1 MKTKYG
7 ILWLLCTVLWLG
19 ACQNEGISYYP
30 IGKKHLGETYTEYVM
45 NNVVTTDTG
54 YTKPASVS
62 APACKH

>member
-7 ILWLLCTVLWLG
+7 ILWFLCTVLWLG

-45 NNVVTTDTG
+45 NNVVTTDT
-54 YTKPASVS
+54 VS
-62 APACKH
+62 RIV